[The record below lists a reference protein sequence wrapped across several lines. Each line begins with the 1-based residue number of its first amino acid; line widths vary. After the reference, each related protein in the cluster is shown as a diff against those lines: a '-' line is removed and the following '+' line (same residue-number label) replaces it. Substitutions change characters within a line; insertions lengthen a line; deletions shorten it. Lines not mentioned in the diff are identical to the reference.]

1 MNGLPKKDIKLFL
14 RNFKEIVTAQWVT
27 ELQKDSPNLAVSAHW
42 NNMIVA
48 IEEMIKMQ
56 DNETTA

>member
-27 ELQKDSPNLAVSAHW
+27 ELQKENPNLALTAHW

-48 IEEMIKMQ
+48 VEEQLRMLE
-56 DNETTA
+56 NETKA